1 VAPLVVDAEAMFA
14 AGSAVDAAGAGLA
27 ANLTVLAAGFAAHTG
42 LDMAGMVF
50 GLAYQDAADALL
62 KASAAAINAC
72 RHSGALIQQ
81 GAANY
86 SKAEAASTVGGGG
99 AGALEAPTKPG
110 TIAAPGPPG
119 TLGPGQP
126 PPALWALVQ
135 SFVDDVW
142 PDGDVAALHA
152 AAARWRTFG
161 AALGAMQGSLNASK
175 SLLDTQ
181 QIPERDLI
189 DGALGQMGSCIA
201 DIGQQCGKLA
211 STIDDFA
218 NEVDHAQT
226 AIRDLLHRLGSLA
239 DLGHDVML
247 IIEGDAIDEVEKIA
261 KDINA
266 VLHNLGREARAYE
279 QGTKLVMQIGDGLV
293 VKFEKFTRREFV
305 HFLGE
310 EVGNPVATVFDTWV
324 NTNEGVLKGAVGMA
338 QGLVDLDPRWFL
350 VNPKGAAATWTD
362 IAKSGW
368 KGSLINALLNPEEA
382 GEANLQQLKS
392 LLRLDDWSTARP
404 GLGFGENVF
413 DVATLVLPGAGEAGA
428 AADGAG
434 AAARGADAAADAAE
448 TASGAEGRAAA
459 DGVGGVVRAR
469 GALGDITGVGSGL
482 TKDLE
487 GVTGEL
493 PAIDAQVGG
502 RPVGLPVSKP
512 FDAPVEAAG
521 SPPDAAAM
529 PRESGRSPDSGTAE
543 GPSTAAPRGPVSVPV
558 EGPRESVA
566 AVGRSLPPIPVEAGE
581 RVSASAPQLVEHSP
595 SRAPMAPSGSP
606 IESAESA
613 PAAARSSPPAPA
625 AAAHS
630 AAAPHFPAPS
640 AQPVQLPAPHESGW
654 HGPGD
659 GAPPSGHHHEQ
670 RPHGGGTHGHG
681 HGSHHDHSTHD
692 GDDPSSTDGL
702 TSDDLAAIADY
713 TGPGHED
720 LNDAL
725 RSNAVDAS
733 QKARIEAF
741 SNALQKLPTYQG
753 AVIRGTDLPP
763 EIVDRYRR
771 DEIITEDAFLSAT
784 TDPAVARSPTFAG
797 NVEFQITSKTGRDI
811 SHVSLFPNEKEI
823 VFPAGTRFLII
834 DKVMD
839 SVTSKTVIRMMEL

>member
-27 ANLTVLAAGFAAHTG
+27 ANLTVLTAGFAAHTG

-152 AAARWRTFG
+152 AAARWRSFG
-161 AALGAMQGSLNASK
+161 AAVGGMQGSLNASK

-293 VKFEKFTRREFV
+293 VKFENFTRREFV

-350 VNPKGAAATWTD
+350 VDPKGAAATWTD
-362 IAKSGW
+362 MAKSGW

-392 LLRLDDWSTARP
+392 ILHLDDWSTARP

-434 AAARGADAAADAAE
+434 AAARAG
-448 TASGAEGRAAA
+448 GRAA
-459 DGVGGVVRAR
+459 DGLGGLARVR
-469 GALGDITGVGSGL
+469 GALGDIAGTGSGL
-482 TKDLE
+482 AEDLE
-487 GVTGEL
+487 GVSGKL
-493 PAIDAQVGG
+493 PKIDPPVGG
-502 RPVGLPVSKP
+502 RPVDVPTAKP
-512 FDAPVEAAG
+512 FEAPVEAAG
-521 SPPDAAAM
+521 DPPEAAVGM
-529 PRESGRSPDSGTAE
+529 PRETSTPPHGAPAE
-543 GPSTAAPRGPVSVPV
+543 GQAASHESVPAGGPPIASVPV
-558 EGPRESVA
+558 A
-566 AVGRSLPPIPVEAGE
+566 TGE
-581 RVSASAPQLVEHSP
+581 RLPASVPQLVEHSP
-595 SRAPMAPSGSP
+595 ARAPMAPSGSP
-606 IESAESA
+606 VESVPG
-613 PAAARSSPPAPA
+613 PAHSSPSVPA
-625 AAAHS
+625 AAASS
-630 AAAPHFPAPS
+630 ATPPHFAAPS
-640 AQPVQLPAPHESGW
+640 GQPVQLPVPHESGW
-654 HGPGD
+654 RGSGD
-659 GAPPSGHHHEQ
+659 GASQGEHHHEK
-670 RPHGGGTHGHG
+670 RPHGGEKHGHG
-681 HGSHHDHSTHD
+681 HGGDHDHPNH
-692 GDDPSSTDGL
+692 GADDPSSAGRFD
-702 TSDDLAAIADY
+702 SDDLTAMADY
-713 TGPGHED
+713 TGSGYLD
-720 LNDAL
+720 LNDSL
-725 RSNAVDAS
+725 RNIAVDAS
-733 QKARIEAF
+733 QRARIEALR
-741 SNALQKLPTYQG
+741 NALRKLPAYDGT
-753 AVIRGTDLPP
+753 VVRGTDLPP
-763 EIVDRYRR
+763 EVIAQYQPGEV
-771 DEIITEDAFLSAT
+771 ITEKAFLST
-784 TDPAVARSPTFAG
+784 TMNPTVAQSTAFAG
-797 NVEFQITSKTGRDI
+797 NAEFRILSRTGRDI
-811 SHVSLFPNEKEI
+811 SSFSVFPTEREVLFPPGAH
-823 VFPAGTRFLII
+823 FY
-834 DKVMD
+834 VMSRTVD
-839 SVTSKTVIRMMEL
+839 PLTGKTFIEMIERLDGN